1 MLNVVPQITGIF
13 VARHLKIS
21 YSASLDLAYIASWN
35 GFRISREVSNWPG
48 ESGRRLLVL
57 RTHGLTIRLERL
69 HDCLEV
75 RTLRA
80 GRTPK
85 VTRGLSDMREV
96 LDKVRNLAE
105 PYQSPRRAWWAVV
118 PADQYRS
125 IQFL

>member
-21 YSASLDLAYIASWN
+21 YSASLNLAYIAFWN
-35 GFRISREVSNWPG
+35 DFRISREVSNWPG
-48 ESGRRLLVL
+48 ESGLRLLVL
-57 RTHGLTIRLERL
+57 RTRGLAICLERL

-75 RTLRA
+75 WTLRA
-80 GRTPK
+80 GRTPE

-105 PYQSPRRAWWAVV
+105 SYQSPRRAWWAVV
-118 PADQYRS
+118 PADQY
-125 IQFL
+125 